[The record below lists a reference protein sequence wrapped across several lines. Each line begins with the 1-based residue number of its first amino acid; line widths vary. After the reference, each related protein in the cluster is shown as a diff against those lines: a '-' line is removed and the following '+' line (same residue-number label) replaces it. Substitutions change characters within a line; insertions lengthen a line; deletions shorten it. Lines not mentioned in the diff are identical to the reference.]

1 MDAELK
7 REVQL
12 RCMDLRAYYTLN
24 EIALTCKVPIGSI
37 LDVINGHI
45 LPDKIWQSIEQGTR
59 HLMKEKEI

>member
-1 MDAELK
+1 
-7 REVQL
+7 
-12 RCMDLRAYYTLN
+12 MDLRAYYTLN